1 MKESPRNAEECRPVA
16 LERDGTSKEEV
27 LMVPL
32 LKRHQVQVLLEA
44 GHGQAEVSKFS
55 ALSLRSVRRIATEP
69 HVEHANDQGEREKRQ
84 IGRPSLVEPF
94 RNFVMELLAKEPDLL
109 TVEVL
114 RRARLESYVGGKSAL
129 YDLVRELRPPRP
141 VRVGMRFE
149 GLPGEFSQHD
159 FGEIRLT
166 FLNGEQKVIHFFAS
180 RLKWSRWIIV
190 TLVADQTAE
199 TLVRTLLDHF
209 ILFGG
214 VPLCAVFDRPR
225 TVALTWGKDGVITE
239 WNPIFSHAAM
249 EIGFTAEVCW
259 PYAARQ
265 KGSVEN
271 LVGWVKGSFFKQ
283 RRFHDIEDL
292 QKQLAEWMVEV
303 NEQRPCRATRV
314 IPSVRLLEDRARL
327 RPPRCLPEHLALR
340 VPIQVGPTAEVS
352 YNGRAY
358 SMPPE
363 AAGLPGTLYL
373 YRERIRIVAGRF
385 KAAHDRFGPLGTVS
399 RLPEHRA
406 AHLAAISGKR
416 GKRYLKRQQ
425 LFEIGEAAVT
435 FLTEI
440 VHRSPQGWIVEVDRL
455 HEMLQELGA
464 EKMLKAFR
472 AAVQAQSFEV
482 RFVAQCLGWNG
493 SLQTRDSPLE
503 VSA

>member
-1 MKESPRNAEECRPVA
+1 
-16 LERDGTSKEEV
+16 
-27 LMVPL
+27 
-32 LKRHQVQVLLEA
+32 
-44 GHGQAEVSKFS
+44 
-55 ALSLRSVRRIATEP
+55 
-69 HVEHANDQGEREKRQ
+69 
-84 IGRPSLVEPF
+84 
-94 RNFVMELLAKEPDLL
+94 
-109 TVEVL
+109 
-114 RRARLESYVGGKSAL
+114 
-129 YDLVRELRPPRP
+129 
-141 VRVGMRFE
+141 
-149 GLPGEFSQHD
+149 
-159 FGEIRLT
+159 
-166 FLNGEQKVIHFFAS
+166 
-180 RLKWSRWIIV
+180 
-190 TLVADQTAE
+190 
-199 TLVRTLLDHF
+199 
-209 ILFGG
+209 
-214 VPLCAVFDRPR
+214 VFDRPR
-225 TVALTWGKDGVITE
+225 TVALAWGKDGVITE

-283 RRFHDIEDL
+283 RRFHDLEDL
-292 QKQLAEWMVEV
+292 QNQLGEWMVEV
-303 NEQRPCRATRV
+303 NEQRPCRATGV
-314 IPSVRLLEDRARL
+314 IPAVRLVEDRARL
-327 RPPRCLPEHLALR
+327 RPPRCSPEQLALR

-363 AAGLPGTLYL
+363 ASGLPGTLYL

-385 KAAHDRFGPLGTVS
+385 QAIHERFGPPETVS

-425 LFEIGEAAVT
+425 LFELGEAAVA

-455 HEMLQELGA
+455 HDMLQELGA
-464 EKMLKAFR
+464 ERMVKAFR
-472 AAVQAQSFEV
+472 AAVQAQSFDV

-493 SLQTRDSPLE
+493 SLQTRDSPSE